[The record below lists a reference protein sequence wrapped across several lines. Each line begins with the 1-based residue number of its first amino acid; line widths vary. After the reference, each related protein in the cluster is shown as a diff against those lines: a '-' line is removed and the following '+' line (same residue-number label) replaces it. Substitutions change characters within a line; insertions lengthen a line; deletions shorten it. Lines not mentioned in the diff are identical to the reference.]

1 MKSLVLNNKLYEVS
15 TSYNKSQNSLVA
27 IYSSN
32 NWGLVKYTNYFKYLY
47 IIYIKITFI
56 KKIEI
61 FNQFFFKHIIFISFN
76 KKFKNYLVSN
86 ILNKLFRIFMKSG
99 KKLKIYNFLLFSFF
113 KLYSMLNLNMF
124 TEISKTYVY
133 FKEFLFNKELNKNFN
148 NMSVILNWLFFWY
161 QPMFFVKCVLVPK
174 KYRKKLKKRY
184 IYSADYVEPKKRK
197 NIALK
202 WMLFFLST
210 FNNYKAKNRL
220 FLLFSDLIFN
230 FKNSIVYTRKIKMY
244 RKVFKI

>member
-1 MKSLVLNNKLYEVS
+1 MKALVLNNKFYEKFLKI
-15 TSYNKSQNSLVA
+15 NKSQNIFLKSYKIDLFSKY
-27 IYSSN
+27 INYS
-32 NWGLVKYTNYFKYLY
+32 KYLY
-47 IIYIKITFI
+47 IFYLKVVFF
-56 KKIEI
+56 KKLDI
-61 FNQFFFKHIIFISFN
+61 FSQFFLKQMVVISSNKNFK
-76 KKFKNYLVSN
+76 KYLNSDIV
-86 ILNKLFRIFMKSG
+86 NKLFRSFMKSG
-99 KKLKIYNFLLFSFF
+99 KKLKIYNIVLFSFF
-113 KLYSMLNLNMF
+113 KIYSLLNLNMF
-124 TEISKTYVY
+124 YEITKNYLY

-148 NMSVILNWLFFWY
+148 NVSVILNWLFFWY

-184 IYSADYVEPKKRK
+184 IYSADYLEPYKRK
-197 NIALK
+197 NVALK

-244 RKVFKI
+244 KKVFKI

>member
-1 MKSLVLNNKLYEVS
+1 MKALVLNNKFYEKFLKI
-15 TSYNKSQNSLVA
+15 NKSQNIFLKLYKIDLFSKY
-27 IYSSN
+27 INYS
-32 NWGLVKYTNYFKYLY
+32 KYLY
-47 IIYIKITFI
+47 IFYLKVVFF
-56 KKIEI
+56 KKLDI
-61 FNQFFFKHIIFISFN
+61 FSQFFLKQIIVVSSNKNFK
-76 KKFKNYLVSN
+76 KYLNSDIV
-86 ILNKLFRIFMKSG
+86 NKLFRSFMKSG
-99 KKLKIYNFLLFSFF
+99 KKLKIYNIVLFSFF
-113 KLYSMLNLNMF
+113 KIYSLLNLNMF
-124 TEISKTYVY
+124 YEITKNYLY

-148 NMSVILNWLFFWY
+148 NASVILNWLFFWY

-184 IYSADYVEPKKRK
+184 IYSADYLEPYKRK
-197 NIALK
+197 NVALK

-244 RKVFKI
+244 KKVFKI